1 MTSWK
6 VYLKARWMNQSI
18 ISSIRGGAS
27 TIPSPPF
34 RGNLLIQLRRHSL
47 LSVLVVES
55 DSINLLPKLLVKW
68 SLGTRDCLKFN
79 RQLTFTLGF
88 TVKWQ
93 RTWLFFITLACVS
106 SETHNL
112 QRVFRP
118 GRGVLPYMDG
128 LYRYVR
134 RPKGMVFKSF
144 WSEIGYVN
152 WVCFLGEA
160 TSSSFGDKTIF
171 LLMFTPTLYVP

>member
-112 QRVFRP
+112 QRVFR
-118 GRGVLPYMDG
+118 VLPYMG
-128 LYRYVR
+128 YIGMYGA
-134 RPKGMVFKSF
+134 KGFGVLAFLV
-144 WSEIGYVN
+144 WN
-152 WVCFLGEA
+152 RVCELG
-160 TSSSFGDKTIF
+160 
-171 LLMFTPTLYVP
+171 MFFRGSYFFIIWR

>member
-6 VYLKARWMNQSI
+6 GYLKARCMNQSV
-18 ISSIRGGAS
+18 ISSIQRAS
-27 TIPSPPF
+27 TIPSPPS
-34 RGNLLIQLRRHSL
+34 RGSLLIQLRRHSL

-93 RTWLFFITLACVS
+93 RTWLFFTTRACAS

-118 GRGVLPYMDG
+118 EGGGVLPYMGYIGINGAKGFGFLAFLVWNRVCELDTFF
-128 LYRYVR
+128 R
-134 RPKGMVFKSF
+134 RSYFF
-144 WSEIGYVN
+144 IIWR
-152 WVCFLGEA
+152 
-160 TSSSFGDKTIF
+160 
-171 LLMFTPTLYVP
+171 

>member
-1 MTSWK
+1 MSWK
-6 VYLKARWMNQSI
+6 GYLKARCMNQSV
-18 ISSIRGGAS
+18 ISSIQRTS
-27 TIPSPPF
+27 TIPSPPS
-34 RGNLLIQLRRHSL
+34 RGSLLIQLRRHSL

-93 RTWLFFITLACVS
+93 RTWLSFITLTCVS

-118 GRGVLPYMDG
+118 VGVFPFMGCIGMFGAKGYGFLTVLVWNRVCELGMFFRGSYFFIIW
-128 LYRYVR
+128 R
-134 RPKGMVFKSF
+134 
-144 WSEIGYVN
+144 
-152 WVCFLGEA
+152 
-160 TSSSFGDKTIF
+160 
-171 LLMFTPTLYVP
+171 

>member
-6 VYLKARWMNQSI
+6 VYLKARCMNQSV
-18 ISSIRGGAS
+18 ISSIRRAS
-27 TIPSPPF
+27 TIPSLPS
-34 RGNLLIQLRRHSL
+34 RESLLIQFRRHSL
-47 LSVLVVES
+47 LIVLVVVS

-118 GRGVLPYMDG
+118 RGGGVLPYMG
-128 LYRYVR
+128 HRGMYGAKGFGVLAFLVWNRVCELSMFFR
-134 RPKGMVFKSF
+134 RSYFFIIKR
-144 WSEIGYVN
+144 
-152 WVCFLGEA
+152 
-160 TSSSFGDKTIF
+160 
-171 LLMFTPTLYVP
+171 

>member
-6 VYLKARWMNQSI
+6 VYLKARYMNQSV
-18 ISSIRGGAS
+18 ISSIRRAS
-27 TIPSPPF
+27 TIPSPPS
-34 RGNLLIQLRRHSL
+34 RGSLLIQWRRHSL

-118 GRGVLPYMDG
+118 GGGGVLPYMG
-128 LYRYVR
+128 YIGMYGA
-134 RPKGMVFKSF
+134 KGFGVLAFLV
-144 WSEIGYVN
+144 WN
-152 WVCFLGEA
+152 RVCELG
-160 TSSSFGDKTIF
+160 
-171 LLMFTPTLYVP
+171 MFFRGSYFFIIWR

>member
-1 MTSWK
+1 MTSCK
-6 VYLKARWMNQSI
+6 AYLKVHWMNQSV
-18 ISSIRGGAS
+18 ISSIRRAN
-27 TIPSPPF
+27 TIPSPPS
-34 RGNLLIQLRRHSL
+34 RGSLLIQLRRHSL

-93 RTWLFFITLACVS
+93 RTWLSFITLTCVS

-118 GRGVLPYMDG
+118 VGVFPFMGCIGMFGAKGYGFLTVLVWNRVCELGMFFRGSY
-128 LYRYVR
+128 
-134 RPKGMVFKSF
+134 SF
-144 WSEIGYVN
+144 IIS
-152 WVCFLGEA
+152 
-160 TSSSFGDKTIF
+160 
-171 LLMFTPTLYVP
+171 LLMFTPTLDVP